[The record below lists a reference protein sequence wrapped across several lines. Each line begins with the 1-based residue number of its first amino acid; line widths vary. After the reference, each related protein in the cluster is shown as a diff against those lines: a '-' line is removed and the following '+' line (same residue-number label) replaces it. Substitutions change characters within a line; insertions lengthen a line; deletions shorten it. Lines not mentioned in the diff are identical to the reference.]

1 MDFRIWWYFGRKKW
15 SEDEINILQTLA
27 RNITSSIE
35 RIKGEKAIYES
46 EEKFRLLANNIPGAV
61 YLSKNDAK
69 YTKIYLND
77 EIKKL
82 TGYDKAEFLEKKFF
96 ILTLFTLKIM
106 IEWFMSL

>member
-27 RNITSSIE
+27 RNIILYRTHQG
-35 RIKGEKAIYES
+35 KKAIYES

-82 TGYDKAEFLEKKFF
+82 TGYDKAEFLEKRVF

>member
-1 MDFRIWWYFGRKKW
+1 MILRKKKW

-46 EEKFRLLANNIPGAV
+46 EEKFRLLAIIYRVV

-77 EIKKL
+77 EIKN
-82 TGYDKAEFLEKKFF
+82 
-96 ILTLFTLKIM
+96 
-106 IEWFMSL
+106 

>member
-27 RNITSSIE
+27 RNITSS
-35 RIKGEKAIYES
+35 RTHQGEKSHLWKWRE
-46 EEKFRLLANNIPGAV
+46 FRLLANNIPGAV

-82 TGYDKAEFLEKKFF
+82 TGYDKAEFLEKRVF

>member
-1 MDFRIWWYFGRKKW
+1 MILRKKKW

-46 EEKFRLLANNIPGAV
+46 EEKFRLLAIIYRAV

-82 TGYDKAEFLEKKFF
+82 TGYDKAEFLEKEFF